1 MADVTRKRTGEFLL
15 AIFSQLVKHPNGMH
29 GKDALKYVA
38 DTIPLTPYEAG
49 TYDSGGL
56 RYEQIIR
63 FATVDCVKAG
73 WMLKQK
79 GKWSITDSGH
89 QAYQQY
95 LNDSEGF
102 YREAVRLYNIWK
114 NSQVNLEPEVETGIE
129 SNGEQQESKYVSIT
143 FEQAEEQS
151 WNEIEHYIH
160 HMQPYDF
167 QHMVA
172 GLLRAMGH
180 YVAWVAPPGKD
191 GGIDILAQ
199 ADPLGTRPP
208 RIKVQVKRQ
217 KSTVGVDGLR
227 SFMAV
232 LSDDDVGIFV
242 SLGGFTKDA
251 LDEARY
257 QEKRRITLI
266 DLSLLF
272 DLWVQHYDRLTDED
286 RAYMPLKPI
295 YFLAPKV

>member
-15 AIFSQLVKHPNGMH
+15 SVFKEIIKYPDGMASR
-29 GKDALKYVA
+29 DALKHIA
-38 DTIPLTPYEAG
+38 DTIPLSAYESG
-49 TYDSGGL
+49 TYESGGK

-73 WMLKQK
+73 WMYKQK
-79 GKWSITDSGH
+79 GRWYVTEKGIEAFKKYESDPES
-89 QAYQQY
+89 
-95 LNDSEGF
+95 F
-102 YREAVRLYNIWK
+102 YREAVRLYNEWR
-114 NSQVNLEPEVETGIE
+114 NSQPDKETIVAGGETEEPQDG
-129 SNGEQQESKYVSIT
+129 KLVSIT
-143 FEQAEEQS
+143 FEQAEEQA
-151 WNEIEHYIH
+151 WNEVEHYIH

-167 QHMVA
+167 QKMVA

-180 YVAWVAPPGKD
+180 YVAWIAPPGKD
-191 GGIDILAQ
+191 GGIDIIAQ

-217 KSTVGVDGLR
+217 KSTIGVDGLR

-232 LSDDDVGIFV
+232 LSDDDVGLFV

-266 DLSLLF
+266 NIELLF
-272 DLWVQHYDRLTDED
+272 DLWIQYYDKLTDED
-286 RAYMPLKPI
+286 RGYMPLKPI
-295 YFLAPKV
+295 HFLAPSV